1 LADESR
7 GSLRREVLALRRENA
22 VLRQESAAL
31 RKSDA
36 ALRRANA
43 VLVKQAADLRALIE
57 KLQARIAILEKVSGA
72 GPKTPPASTST
83 PEQKAEPSRKRR
95 GRPKGHPGTGWRAPD
110 QPAEVVE
117 LPLDQCPDCGGEL
130 TAWRD
135 TQDHVVVDLPPIE
148 AVVVCYRHERGYCPH
163 CRRTVRSPCAAD
175 EPPHGH
181 LGLRVLGLVTELRTR
196 AGMSYPHIAAL
207 LSGWGFSVGAGTL
220 TKACRRVAEW
230 LTPMHRE
237 LLARIRDAP
246 FKHADETS
254 WPVNGR
260 NGWCWGFVHGTTCA
274 YVIEPSRGAKVARA
288 VLGDDPFGTLISDFY
303 GVYVWLG
310 RKHQWCWA
318 HLLREAKEVAAV
330 GGRGAARFR
339 ETLGAIFRDAEIVA
353 TAGLPAPALQ
363 REAAAIAQRLSD
375 LRKGKSRCEGVERLK
390 TRIAN
395 HQDGLLTFLHHPEI
409 EPTNNRAERELRPIV
424 LVRKTTG
431 GSRSWDGA
439 RTLAVLASCQ
449 RSLAPS
455 AHDWLALIRAH
466 VCPPP
471 SRARLASVLD
481 V

>member
-7 GSLRREVLALRRENA
+7 GALRREVLALRQEN
-22 VLRQESAAL
+22 AAL

-36 ALRRANA
+36 ALQRANE

-72 GPKTPPASTST
+72 GPKTPPASTPA
-83 PEQKAEPSRKRR
+83 PEQKSEPSSKRR
-95 GRPKGHPGTGWRAPD
+95 GRPKGHPGTGWRVPD

-117 LPLDQCPDCGGEL
+117 LPLDQCPDCGGDL

-135 TQDHVVVDLPPIE
+135 TQDHVVVDLPSIE
-148 AVVVCYRHERGYCPH
+148 PVVRCYRHERGYCSR
-163 CRRTVRSPCAAD
+163 CRKTVRSPRAAD

-181 LGLRVLGLVTELRTR
+181 LGLRLLGLVTDLRTR
-196 AGMSYPHIAAL
+196 AGVSYPHIAAL
-207 LSGWGFSVGAGTL
+207 LASWGFTVGPGSL

-230 LTPMHRE
+230 LAPVHKE

-260 NGWCWGFVHGTTCA
+260 NGWCWGFVHGTTSV

-288 VLGDDPFGTLISDFY
+288 VLGDDLFGILISDFY
-303 GVYVWLG
+303 GVYVWLDTE
-310 RKHQWCWA
+310 HQWCWV
-318 HLLREAKEVAAV
+318 HLLREAKEIAAV
-330 GGRGAARFR
+330 GGAVAVRFR
-339 ETLGAIFRDAEIVA
+339 ETLGAIYRDAEIVA
-353 TAGLPAPALQ
+353 TAGLPAPVLE
-363 REAAAIAQRLSD
+363 REAAAIGQRLSD

-395 HQDGLLTFLHHPEI
+395 HQDGLLTFLHHSEI
-409 EPTNNRAERELRPIV
+409 EPTNNRAEREMRPIV

-449 RSLAPS
+449 RSLART
-455 AHDWLALIRAH
+455 AQDWLALIRAH

-471 SRARLASVLD
+471 SRERLASVLD
-481 V
+481 A